1 MLQAAKT
8 ESAEALTKET
18 LVMCMLE
25 HVTRHTSHVTRH
37 TSHVTRQVRSKLELL
52 CKELQKRNLEMKIQV
67 REG

>member
-1 MLQAAKT
+1 MQAAKT

-25 HVTRHTSHVTRH
+25 HVTRH